1 MTKQLD
7 KNIRERLGIKALTPM
22 QTAMAALS
30 MPASAILLSPTGS
43 GKTLAFAIPFIK
55 SLGHD
60 HDNNNVKGLV
70 ITPTRELALQVFE
83 TVRVLAAPTF
93 KTTALYGGHSFD
105 TERKSLEG
113 KPDIIVA
120 TPGRLLDHLGRSDL
134 RLDRVETLVL
144 DEFDKSL
151 DLGFLPDTE
160 RIYQSLKSL
169 KSIILTS
176 ATALPELPEF
186 LSGYDFATFDYAHA
200 TEVQPTI
207 EFKRVESPAADKL
220 DTLISLLRDLS
231 GEKVMVFVNHRDA
244 AERVYKALSDNGF
257 SAGLYH
263 GGLEQDLRHRALAL
277 FANGT
282 DNILVSTDLAA
293 RGLDIDGVGAII
305 HYHLPVDAEAMTH
318 RNGRTARM
326 GASGR
331 AFAIVS
337 DHDKVPDYFPTLE
350 QYWPDGTAEISKS
363 KWETLYFNIGKKEKI
378 SRGDIVG
385 FLIHKGGL
393 KADEIGRIELADH
406 CAYVAVPVSVSR
418 RTEISL
424 QGQKIKNKRVRVSR
438 LK

>member
-1 MTKQLD
+1 
-7 KNIRERLGIKALTPM
+7 
-22 QTAMAALS
+22 
-30 MPASAILLSPTGS
+30 
-43 GKTLAFAIPFIK
+43 
-55 SLGHD
+55 
-60 HDNNNVKGLV
+60 
-70 ITPTRELALQVFE
+70 
-83 TVRVLAAPTF
+83 
-93 KTTALYGGHSFD
+93 
-105 TERKSLEG
+105 
-113 KPDIIVA
+113 
-120 TPGRLLDHLGRSDL
+120 

-160 RIYQSLKSL
+160 RICQSLKSL

-186 LSGYDFATFDYAHA
+186 LSGYDFAIFDYAHA
-200 TEVQPTI
+200 TEVQPSI
-207 EFKRVESPAADKL
+207 EFNRVESPAADKL

-231 GEKVMVFVNHRDA
+231 DEKVMVFVNHRDA

-326 GASGR
+326 GTSGR

-337 DHDKVPDYFPTLE
+337 DHDKVPDYFPALE